1 MQMKKCLK
9 LATAGM
15 LTCLLLACAS
25 STKPGAVGVS
35 RQQFL
40 MVPAATVEKMALVSY
55 AQQNQKA
62 KEEGKLITSGPEYER
77 LERIALRLR
86 QHVGIFRED
95 TREWQWQLTL
105 IDAPVINATCAPGG
119 KITFYTGIVR
129 KLALTDDEIA
139 AIMGHEIA
147 HALREHGRERISQA
161 YAQNMLTGVALA
173 ATNNSNQIAL
183 ANQFAHYLYTL
194 PNSRQNESEADAVG
208 LELAARAGHDPSAA
222 IGLWKKMAAES
233 GDKSPPQFLSTHPAP
248 ATRIEEISALLPKV
262 QPLYEAAAKPEAPA
276 AGKNALRTTQPQVA
290 PQPAR
295 PAQSVTVKRKKS

>member
-1 MQMKKCLK
+1 MQIKKYLK
-9 LATAGM
+9 YTAGGM
-15 LTCLLLACAS
+15 LACLLLACAS
-25 STKPGAVGVS
+25 TTKPGVVGIS

-62 KEEGKLITSGPEYER
+62 KDEGKLITSGPEYER
-77 LERIALRLR
+77 LDRIAMRLR
-86 QHVGIFRED
+86 QHVDIFRED
-95 TREWQWQLTL
+95 TRDWKWQLTL

-161 YAQNMLTGVALA
+161 YAQNILTGVALA
-173 ATNNSNQIAL
+173 ATNNSQQQIAL
-183 ANQFAHYLYTL
+183 ANQFSHYLFTL

-208 LELAARAGHDPSAA
+208 LELAARAGYDPAAA

-233 GDKSPPQFLSTHPAP
+233 GDQSPPQFLSTHPAP
-248 ATRIEEISALLPKV
+248 ATRIDEISALLPKV
-262 QPLYEAAAKPEAPA
+262 MPLYQAASKPEPLPPA
-276 AGKNALRTTQPQVA
+276 ADTQP
-290 PQPAR
+290 PAATAKR
-295 PAQSVTVKRKKS
+295 PTRKTR

>member
-1 MQMKKCLK
+1 M
-9 LATAGM
+9 LA
-15 LTCLLLACAS
+15 CLLLACAS
-25 STKPGAVGVS
+25 TTKPGVVGIS

-77 LERIALRLR
+77 LDRIAMRLR
-86 QHVGIFRED
+86 QHVDIFRED
-95 TREWQWQLTL
+95 TRDWKWQLTL

-161 YAQNMLTGVALA
+161 YAQNILTGVALA
-173 ATNNSNQIAL
+173 AANTSQQQIAL
-183 ANQFAHYLYTL
+183 ANQFSHYLFTL

-208 LELAARAGHDPSAA
+208 LELAARAGYDPAAA

-248 ATRIEEISALLPKV
+248 ATRIDEISALLPKV
-262 QPLYEAAAKPEAPA
+262 MPLYQAASKPEPLPLA
-276 AGKNALRTTQPQVA
+276 ADTQP
-290 PQPAR
+290 PATTAKR
-295 PAQSVTVKRKKS
+295 PTRKTR

>member
-1 MQMKKCLK
+1 MQIKKCLK
-9 LATAGM
+9 HAAAGM
-15 LTCLLLACAS
+15 LACLLLACAS
-25 STKPGAVGVS
+25 TTKPGVVGVT

-62 KEEGKLITSGPEYER
+62 KDEGKLITSGPEYER
-77 LERIALRLR
+77 LDRIASRLR
-86 QHVGIFRED
+86 QHVEIFRED
-95 TREWQWQLTL
+95 TRDWQWQLTL

-161 YAQNMLTGVALA
+161 YAQNVLTGVALA

-208 LELAARAGHDPSAA
+208 LELAARAGYDPAAA

-248 ATRIEEISALLPKV
+248 ATRIDEISALLPRV
-262 QPLYEAAAKPEAPA
+262 TAAVPGGAQARALGQRGRRAQPPAAATA
-276 AGKNALRTTQPQVA
+276 AK
-290 PQPAR
+290 R
-295 PAQSVTVKRKKS
+295 PTRKTR